1 MVRRPPPSPDPAVDG
16 SDVRRRPAP
25 SLRSVALP
33 KEHGGWGLTLEP
45 VLLGLLIAP
54 SVAGLLIGLATML
67 AFVART
73 PTRLLLVDRHRD
85 RRLART
91 RLAGVVVTVEAT
103 VVVALVVGATWLA
116 GWSWWVPVAL
126 AAPLLAV
133 ELWYDARSRSR
144 LLVPELC
151 GAVGVAAAAA
161 AIVEAGDGERSLAI
175 GAWLVLAARVVGSIP
190 FVRSQITRLRTGAA
204 DLAWIDAAQ
213 AASILIAAVA
223 VLGDTRLAAGLA
235 AIVLLAAYQTASA
248 RSTPASAVRLG
259 VAQMALGLAV
269 VIATAFGVAVT

>member
-1 MVRRPPPSPDPAVDG
+1 MDGSEVRRS
-16 SDVRRRPAP
+16 PAP

-85 RRLART
+85 RWLARS
-91 RLAGVVVTVEAT
+91 RLAGVVLAVEASI
-103 VVVALVVGATWLA
+103 VVALVVGATWLA
-116 GWSWWVPVAL
+116 GWSWWIPVAL

-151 GAVGVAAAAA
+151 GAVGVAAAAP
-161 AIVEAGDGERSLAI
+161 AIVEAGGGERSLAV

-190 FVRSQITRLRTGAA
+190 FVRSQITRLRTGAGT
-204 DLAWIDAAQ
+204 LGWIDAAQ
-213 AASILIAAVA
+213 AASVLIAAAA
-223 VLGDTRLAAGLA
+223 VLVDSRLATGLA
-235 AIVLLAAYQTASA
+235 AIVVLAAYQTMSA
-248 RSTPASAVRLG
+248 RSTPPSAVRVG
-259 VAQMALGLAV
+259 ITQMALGLAV
-269 VIATAFGVAVT
+269 VVAAALGVAAA